1 MSSDTAPRPMVFGY
15 ARISTTAQDESLQ
28 VDALNAAGCD
38 RLMIDRASGASTDR
52 PALAEMLDRLRPAD
66 TVMVWRLDRLGR
78 SLRHLIDVVADLQAR
93 GVTLVSLTE
102 QIDTSSPGGKL
113 VFHVFGAMA
122 EFERDLIR
130 ERTHAGLAA
139 ARARGRK
146 GGRPSVWTPE
156 KVAAAKA
163 MHGSGAQDVSSI
175 ARALGVSRA
184 SVYRALSLST
194 RPEDA
199 A

>member
-1 MSSDTAPRPMVFGY
+1 MVFGY

-28 VDALNAAGCD
+28 LDALNAAGCH

-52 PALAEMLDRLRPAD
+52 PALAEMLDRLRPGD

-78 SLRHLIDVVADLQAR
+78 SLRHLIDIVADLQAR

-113 VFHVFGAMA
+113 VFHVFAAMA

-130 ERTHAGLAA
+130 ERTQAGLAA
-139 ARARGRK
+139 ARARGRT
-146 GGRPSVWTPE
+146 GGRPTVWTPE

-163 MHGSGAQDVSSI
+163 MHASGEQDVSSI
-175 ARALGVSRA
+175 ARALDVSRA

-194 RPEDA
+194 RPGDA